1 MASARPDLVFSFEVH
16 SRSVRPGTVA
26 PVPLDTAYCQEAF
39 YAPANMPITLFIRLA
54 SELYQNNLR
63 KQKKPFSALNP
74 NLPMS
79 IWIGRIEHDMLFELN
94 HLRGRGIEE
103 PNALK
108 SALLAKGYAQAKA
121 AGLKL
126 PIGVIHE
133 LEPAQASAIEKD
145 FLTSFILSYLDP
157 KGACHRSVLNNSGFA
172 PNVVFTACDGW
183 ASALDMTEAAKAD
196 LKNLVCGPD
205 GRPYVMALSAH
216 TAAGTELAMA
226 YVRKNKPAQWVMAAM
241 PDEFSEVAGL
251 LTMDSEQLT
260 PYPLVGHGDVS
271 FETFTTLCVAHP
283 NQVAAIQQLTTNP
296 QAFIKLAKLVQSDR
310 LIQFLKAMA
319 IVKGGSSVVQT
330 LIGTKAHVH
339 FPRAQELRDTQ
350 RSELAAIFQ
359 QWHARSLSRTERGL
373 LIKELLERDPL
384 DLQASLAEQLSHAL
398 LLNFLVEQTSLL
410 HFEH

>member
-1 MASARPDLVFSFEVH
+1 MASAKSNLVFSFEVH
-16 SRSVRPGTVA
+16 SRSVRPGTVS
-26 PVPLDTAYCQEAF
+26 PVPLDIGFCQETF
-39 YAPANMPITLFIRLA
+39 HAPTNMPMTLFIRLA

-94 HLRGRGIEE
+94 HLRGQGIEE
-103 PNALK
+103 PAALK
-108 SALLAKGYAQAKA
+108 SSLLAKGYAQANA
-121 AGLKL
+121 PGLKL

-157 KGACHRSVLNNSGFA
+157 KGACHRSVLKNNGYA

-183 ASALDMTEAAKAD
+183 ASALDMTEAAKTD

-216 TAAGTELAMA
+216 TAAGTDLAMA
-226 YVRKNKPAQWVMAAM
+226 YVRKNKPAQWVIAVM

-271 FETFTTLCVAHP
+271 FETFTTLCAVHP
-283 NQVAAIQQLTTNP
+283 NQVSAIQQLTVNP
-296 QAFIKLAKLVQSDR
+296 QAFIKLAKLVQSDK
-310 LIQFLKAMA
+310 ISQFLSGMA
-319 IVKGGSSVVQT
+319 RMHQESEDTQS
-330 LIGTKAHVH
+330 LLGTKAHVK
-339 FPRAQELRDTQ
+339 FPPAQELSDAQRDSLT
-350 RSELAAIFQ
+350 AIFQ
-359 QWHARSLSRTERGL
+359 RWHARSLGRTERGL
-373 LIKELLERDPL
+373 LIKELLEQDPL
-384 DLQASLAEQLSHAL
+384 DVQASLVEQLSHAL
-398 LLNFLVEQTSLL
+398 LLNFLVEQLSLL
-410 HFEH
+410 RFEH

>member
-1 MASARPDLVFSFEVH
+1 MASAQPNLVFSFEVH

-26 PVPLDTAYCQEAF
+26 PVPLDTEFCQEAF
-39 YAPANMPITLFIRLA
+39 YAPANMPMTLFIRLA
-54 SELYQNNLR
+54 SEVYQNNLR

-94 HLRGRGIEE
+94 HLRGQGVEE
-103 PNALK
+103 PAALK

-121 AGLKL
+121 PGLKL
-126 PIGVIHE
+126 PIGLLHE
-133 LEPAQASAIEKD
+133 LEPAQAGAIEKD

-205 GRPYVMALSAH
+205 GRPYVMALSSH

-251 LTMDSEQLT
+251 LTMDAEQLT
-260 PYPLVGHGDVS
+260 PYPLAGHGDVS
-271 FETFTTLCVAHP
+271 FETFNTLCTVHP
-283 NQVAAIQQLTTNP
+283 NHVPGIVQLTSNP
-296 QAFIKLAKLVQSDR
+296 QSFIKLAKLVQSDR
-310 LIQFLKAMA
+310 LAQFLQAMA
-319 IVKGGSSVVQT
+319 SMQGDTGTVQ
-330 LIGTKAHVH
+330 LSIGVKAHVN
-339 FPRAQELRDTQ
+339 FPPAQELSNEQ
-350 RSELAAIFQ
+350 RQELMEIFH
-359 QWHARSLSRTERGL
+359 QWHTRSLGRTERGL

-384 DLQASLAEQLSHAL
+384 DWQASLVEQLSHAL